1 MKSLKLNSLVFPE
14 VKVVRFGRYRD
25 ERGYFAET
33 FRRSDFDQTGFLKET
48 NLFQSNESYSQTNVI
63 RGLHF
68 QWNPYM
74 GKLVRT
80 MFGHM
85 VDLILD
91 IRLGSPNFGRIIA
104 YDMPSKPED
113 DKAEWIWVPPGF
125 AHGNFFLAPT
135 MLEYVCSSEYNPNCE
150 AGISPLATDIDWSK
164 CDQKIKQQFDKI
176 AASAIMTDKD
186 RQGMNLAAWGKDP
199 RSKNFTY

>member
-1 MKSLKLNSLVFPE
+1 MKSLKLISLVFPE

-25 ERGYFAET
+25 QRGYFTET
-33 FRRSDFDQTGFLKET
+33 FRRSDFDQAGFLKGI
-48 NLFQSNESYSQTNVI
+48 NLLQSNESYSQANVV

-80 MFGHM
+80 IFGHM
-85 VDLILD
+85 IDLILD

-104 YDMPSKPED
+104 YDMPSKPENKED
-113 DKAEWIWVPPGF
+113 QWIWVPPGF

-135 MLEYVCSSEYNPNCE
+135 MLEYACSSEYSPNYE
-150 AGISPLATDIDWSK
+150 AGISPLAKDIDWSK
-164 CDQKIKQQFDKI
+164 CDQSIKQQFDKV
-176 AASAIMTDKD
+176 ANSAVMSDKD
-186 RQGMNLAAWGKDP
+186 RQGMSLAAWKKDP
-199 RSKNFTY
+199 RSKNFTF